1 MATMVDVARIA
12 GVSISTVSHVLNG
25 TRHVEPETRDR
36 VLKAIEQTSYRQDA
50 LARAM
55 RRSQTD
61 SIGLVLSDVG
71 EPAFAEMMH
80 GVQESAYADGMTL
93 LVANSDETA
102 ERELRAVRTLLER
115 RVDGVVLA
123 RVADSSDEVMD
134 ELTKAGVPVVLM
146 DRLAGLRVD
155 QVGTENRSSMRELV
169 DHLVGHGH
177 RRIVAVVGDTRVS
190 PLRERLEGFN
200 DAVRSIGLAEEDQ
213 AVLLSSSKTEDLS
226 DRLAAVLRE
235 HRPTALIACSTHLAA
250 GALTVVRRLGM
261 AIPSDLAFATFD
273 GFPYPELFEPHITTV
288 RQPGFEVG
296 AAAVRLLISRIGG
309 SAGDPSTVRLSPTIE
324 FRESTGPH
332 VPQPSEK
339 APATHTTRFSRP

>member
-155 QVGTENRSSMRELV
+155 QVGSENRSSMRELV

-339 APATHTTRFSRP
+339 APATRTTRFSRP